1 MLKRLKP
8 KAFSVASEMLT
19 AHLEPLGSEYEE
31 KVKPSAD
38 AGDTSSRGRFIGSMQ
53 VALVI
58 VLMAVAIYYSRA
70 PATPSSA
77 GGMSSPLIA
86 DTAQAPSV
94 TVITP
99 IAGVNQVSVNAN
111 GSVSVTTY
119 VDLIPQVS
127 GRISQLAPS
136 LAVGGR
142 FRAGESL
149 AVIEQNEF
157 LLKLR
162 QATADVEVQRANL
175 QLQQAKSDA
184 AVQNYALINP
194 NKEVPALVAL
204 GPQIAQAKAQ
214 LQAAKSREDI
224 AKLEL
229 QRTRFTLPFDGMIT
243 RSTAQLGQLVS
254 NGKAFG
260 QAYATDSVELV
271 APIAQSDLAQL
282 SPVENRRVQIF
293 VAGNEFKAKIE
304 RVGAELDP
312 RSRFAK
318 VFIPLADAVL
328 AKTDGADDL
337 LKPGMFAD
345 LVIEGPAHA
354 NSLLLP
360 EAALQGNGAIW
371 VVRGGRLQ
379 DVQPNL
385 LGRNADG
392 IVVAGF
398 DIGEGIVIGSI
409 AGAKTGTAVSINAL
423 QERQI

>member
-1 MLKRLKP
+1 
-8 KAFSVASEMLT
+8 
-19 AHLEPLGSEYEE
+19 
-31 KVKPSAD
+31 
-38 AGDTSSRGRFIGSMQ
+38 
-53 VALVI
+53 
-58 VLMAVAIYYSRA
+58 
-70 PATPSSA
+70 
-77 GGMSSPLIA
+77 
-86 DTAQAPSV
+86 
-94 TVITP
+94 
-99 IAGVNQVSVNAN
+99 
-111 GSVSVTTY
+111 
-119 VDLIPQVS
+119 
-127 GRISQLAPS
+127 
-136 LAVGGR
+136 
-142 FRAGESL
+142 
-149 AVIEQNEF
+149 
-157 LLKLR
+157 
-162 QATADVEVQRANL
+162 
-175 QLQQAKSDA
+175 
-184 AVQNYALINP
+184 
-194 NKEVPALVAL
+194 LVAL

-318 VFIPLADAVL
+318 VFIPLADAML

>member
-8 KAFSVASEMLT
+8 KTFSVDSEMLP
-19 AHLEPLGSEYEE
+19 ANLEPLESEYEE
-31 KVKPSAD
+31 KVKPSVD
-38 AGDTSSRGRFIGSMQ
+38 AGDTSSRGRIIGSAQ
-53 VALVI
+53 VVLVLL
-58 VLMAVAIYYSRA
+58 LMAVAIYYSRA
-70 PATPSSA
+70 PATPTSA
-77 GGMSSPLIA
+77 SGMSPRLIA
-86 DTAQAPSV
+86 DTAPAPSV

-99 IAGVNQVSVNAN
+99 IASVNQVTVNTN
-111 GSVSVTTY
+111 GSVGVTTY

-127 GRISQLAPS
+127 GRISQLASP

-162 QATADVEVQRANL
+162 QAAADVEVQRANL
-175 QLQQAKSDA
+175 QLQRAKSDA

-194 NKEVPALVAL
+194 NKSVPPLVAL
-204 GPQIAQAKAQ
+204 SPQIAQAQAQ
-214 LQAAKSREDI
+214 LKAAEAREDI

-254 NGKAFG
+254 NGKTFG
-260 QAYATDSVELV
+260 QAYAIGSVELV
-271 APIAQSDLAQL
+271 APIAQLDLAQL

-293 VAGNEFKAKIE
+293 IAGNEFEANIE
-304 RVGAELDP
+304 RVAAELDP

-318 VFIPLADAVL
+318 VFIPLSDAML
-328 AKTDGADDL
+328 ANTDGADDL

-345 LVIEGPAHA
+345 LVIEGPEHA

-371 VVRGGRLQ
+371 VVRDGRLE
-379 DVQPNL
+379 DVQPDM

-398 DIGEGIVIGSI
+398 DIGEGIVIGSV
-409 AGAKTGTAVSINAL
+409 AGAKTGAAVSINTL